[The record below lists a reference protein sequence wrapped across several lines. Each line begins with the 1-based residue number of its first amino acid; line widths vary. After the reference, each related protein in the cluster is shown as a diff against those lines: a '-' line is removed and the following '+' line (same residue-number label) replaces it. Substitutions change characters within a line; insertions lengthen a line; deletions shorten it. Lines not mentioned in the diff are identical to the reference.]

1 MQFSHSS
8 ALWQAFPELVAGVVH
23 AAGVHDRAVVD
34 AALAR
39 HKARAQAQLEGRTES
54 DLPAIQAWRRAFQR
68 MGLKPT
74 QYRCAS
80 EALLRRLR
88 KEGDLPRLHPLV
100 DLCNAISVAH
110 AIPVAALDLQ
120 HVGGSL
126 QVRHASGSED
136 YLSFGGEHERPE
148 PGEVTFADD
157 AGRSHA
163 RRWTNRQSALSAIQP
178 STSRVLIVAEALH
191 DGAAHDVRELVAT
204 LERELQSAWGVATRS
219 AILTRDAPAFEC

>member
-1 MQFSHSS
+1 MLFGHSP
-8 ALWQAFPELVAGVVH
+8 ALWQAFPELVAGVIHVEGIH
-23 AAGVHDRAVVD
+23 
-34 AALAR
+34 
-39 HKARAQAQLEGRTES
+39 ARADVGDALTRHTARALAQLEGRTES
-54 DLPAIQAWRRAFQR
+54 DLQPIQAWRRAFQR

-100 DLCNAISVAH
+100 DLCNALSVAH
-110 AIPVAALDLQ
+110 AVPVAALDLDRID
-120 HVGGSL
+120 GNL
-126 QVRHASGSED
+126 QVRHASGEED
-136 YLSFGGEHERPE
+136 CLSFGGEHEHPE

-178 STSRVLIVAEALH
+178 ATARVLIVAEALH
-191 DGAAHDVRELVAT
+191 DGAATDVPELVAT
-204 LERELQSAWGVATRS
+204 LERELQSIWRVPTRS
-219 AILTRDAPAFEC
+219 AILSREAPVFEC

>member
-1 MQFSHSS
+1 MQFSHSN

-23 AAGVHDRAVVD
+23 ADGLHDRADVG
-34 AALAR
+34 AAVAR
-39 HKARAQAQLEGRTES
+39 HTARARAQIEGRTES
-54 DLPAIQAWRRAFQR
+54 DLPAIQAWRRTFQR

-110 AIPVAALDLQ
+110 AIPVAALDLA
-120 HVGGSL
+120 HVGGNL
-126 QVRHASGSED
+126 QVRHATGSED
-136 YLSFGGEHERPE
+136 YLSFGGEHEHPE
-148 PGEVTFADD
+148 PNEVTFADD

-163 RRWTNRQSALSAIQP
+163 RRWTNRQSAL
-178 STSRVLIVAEALH
+178 
-191 DGAAHDVRELVAT
+191 DGAAHDVHELVAT
-204 LERELQSAWGVATRS
+204 LEADLQAIWGVNTRS
-219 AILTRDAPAFEC
+219 AILSRDAPVFEC